1 MLPAMKLDEVMKR
14 LEQAG
19 NAPTLETWRR
29 HGVTGPAFG
38 VRFADL
44 YALQKQIKVDHALA
58 RELWDTGN
66 HDARTL
72 ATLVAD
78 PKAMTV
84 KALDAWQAAC
94 DGNYGLNGM
103 VADVAGRSPVARELA
118 ERWHGDEGEYR
129 SAAGWHVLGILAR
142 PGTDAD
148 ATYLRPY
155 LAKIRKGIHGAPN
168 RTRYSMNTV
177 LIAIGGY
184 HPELRDEALAIA
196 KAIGKVVVDH
206 GNTSCKTP
214 DAVEYI
220 QKMMARQS
228 KKAAKKNGTAGNG
241 TAAKKATAK
250 KATAKKATAKKA
262 TAKKKAPRAGL
273 RSTTTR

>member
-1 MLPAMKLDEVMKR
+1 MLAPMKLTEVMTR

-19 NAPTLETWRR
+19 NAQTLKTWRR

-58 RELWDTGN
+58 RALWGTGN

-72 ATLVAD
+72 ATLIAD
-78 PKAMTV
+78 PKVMRIEE
-84 KALDAWQAAC
+84 LDAWQAAC
-94 DGNYGLNGM
+94 DDNYGLNGM

-129 SAAGWHVLGILAR
+129 SAAGWHVLGILAA

-148 ATYLRPY
+148 DAYLRPY
-155 LAKIRKGIHGAPN
+155 LAKIRKGIRGAPN
-168 RTRYSMNTV
+168 RTRSSMNNA

-184 HPELRDEALAIA
+184 RPELRDEALEMARV
-196 KAIGKVVVDH
+196 IGKVEVDH
-206 GNTSCKTP
+206 GDTSCKTP

-220 QKMMARQS
+220 QKMMARHS
-228 KKAAKKNGTAGNG
+228 KKAAKKK
-241 TAAKKATAK
+241 TAAKKTAAKKTAAKKTPAKKTPAK
-250 KATAKKATAKKA
+250 KAA
-262 TAKKKAPRAGL
+262 AKKKTA
-273 RSTTTR
+273 SK